1 MENPKSRTDVSR
13 ALGEV
18 SASLFELRDALVELS
33 LSLRDWQ
40 FDHDLEQRKTSE
52 TAVHEL
58 LDQIRSTRDA
68 S

>member
-1 MENPKSRTDVSR
+1 MENSNSRIDVSK

-40 FDHDLEQRKTSE
+40 FDHDLEQRKVAE
-52 TAVHEL
+52 NAAHKL
-58 LDQIRSTRDA
+58 LDQIQSTRDA